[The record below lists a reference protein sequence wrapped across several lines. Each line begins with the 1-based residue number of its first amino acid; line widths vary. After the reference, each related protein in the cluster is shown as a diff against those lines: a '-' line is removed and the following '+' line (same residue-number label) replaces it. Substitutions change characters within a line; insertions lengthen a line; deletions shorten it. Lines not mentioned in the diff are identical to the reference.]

1 MARARA
7 PQKAVQSH
15 KTTKRPRDRQ
25 DEHPATPRPSRNA
38 TTAMSL
44 NFVSSAVLTSTDG
57 VSHNEE
63 KAVETT
69 EANSVRRQQE
79 AGGHRP
85 LFEQLRSNADQAQ
98 DERDAATKAMR
109 GSRTLDEDDCAHLD
123 SIERRRM
130 ERDAAV
136 RRGVEDEVA
145 AFRAARAERMAEGST
160 ELPGEE
166 GGGDD
171 DAGDVMKVA
180 ASKPSAAAHTD
191 DASGPSLAKLAP
203 KFVIKKK
210 RKRQSP
216 GSALSGAT
224 TTGSTSTAGEDA
236 TSKRQKDE
244 NEAAQKKEQG
254 SDVVEDNSQDGDND
268 SGSDDDAGGGLG
280 ALLGGYGSDSD
291 SE

>member
-1 MARARA
+1 
-7 PQKAVQSH
+7 
-15 KTTKRPRDRQ
+15 
-25 DEHPATPRPSRNA
+25 
-38 TTAMSL
+38 MSL

-98 DERDAATKAMR
+98 EERDAATKAMR

-210 RKRQSP
+210 RKRHRGDREGLGE
-216 GSALSGAT
+216 GSESESGDDERRRDKKKDKRHRHRHRH
-224 TTGSTSTAGEDA
+224 GERED
-236 TSKRQKDE
+236 K
-244 NEAAQKKEQG
+244 
-254 SDVVEDNSQDGDND
+254 EDNDDGARAEE
-268 SGSDDDAGGGLG
+268 GAPAGP
-280 ALLGGYGSDSD
+280 A
-291 SE
+291 EV

>member
-1 MARARA
+1 
-7 PQKAVQSH
+7 
-15 KTTKRPRDRQ
+15 
-25 DEHPATPRPSRNA
+25 
-38 TTAMSL
+38 MSL

-98 DERDAATKAMR
+98 EERDAATKAMR

-180 ASKPSAAAHTD
+180 SKPSAAAHTD

-244 NEAAQKKEQG
+244 NEVAQKKERG
-254 SDVVEDNSQDGDND
+254 SDVVEDNRQDGDND

-280 ALLGGYGSDSD
+280 ALLRGYVSDSD

>member
-1 MARARA
+1 
-7 PQKAVQSH
+7 
-15 KTTKRPRDRQ
+15 
-25 DEHPATPRPSRNA
+25 
-38 TTAMSL
+38 MSL

-69 EANSVRRQQE
+69 EAESVRRQQE

-98 DERDAATKAMR
+98 EERDAAAKAMR
-109 GSRTLDEDDCAHLD
+109 GTRTLDEDDCAHLD

-160 ELPGEE
+160 ELPVEEE
-166 GGGDD
+166 GGGEDD
-171 DAGDVMKVA
+171 DAGDDMKVA
-180 ASKPSAAAHTD
+180 ASKPSAATRTD

-224 TTGSTSTAGEDA
+224 TAGSTTSTAGGDA
-236 TSKRQKDE
+236 TSKRQKDK
-244 NEAAQKKEQG
+244 NEVAQKKEQG
-254 SDVVEDNSQDGDND
+254 SDVVEDNKQDGDND
-268 SGSDDDAGGGLG
+268 SGSDEDAGGGLG

>member
-1 MARARA
+1 
-7 PQKAVQSH
+7 
-15 KTTKRPRDRQ
+15 
-25 DEHPATPRPSRNA
+25 
-38 TTAMSL
+38 MSL

-98 DERDAATKAMR
+98 EERDAAAKAMR
-109 GSRTLDEDDCAHLD
+109 GTRTLDEDDCAHLD

-166 GGGDD
+166 EEEGGGGGGDD
-171 DAGDVMKVA
+171 DAGDDMKVA
-180 ASKPSAAAHTD
+180 ASKPSAAVRTD

-216 GSALSGAT
+216 GSALSGDA

-236 TSKRQKDE
+236 TSKRQKDK
-244 NEAAQKKEQG
+244 NEVAQKKEQD
-254 SDVVEDNSQDGDND
+254 SDVVEDNKQDGDND

>member
-1 MARARA
+1 
-7 PQKAVQSH
+7 
-15 KTTKRPRDRQ
+15 
-25 DEHPATPRPSRNA
+25 
-38 TTAMSL
+38 MSL

-69 EANSVRRQQE
+69 EAESVRRQQE

-98 DERDAATKAMR
+98 EERDAAAKAMR
-109 GSRTLDEDDCAHLD
+109 GTRTLDEDDCAHLD

-166 GGGDD
+166 EEGGGDD
-171 DAGDVMKVA
+171 DAGDDMKVA
-180 ASKPSAAAHTD
+180 ASKPSAAARTD
-191 DASGPSLAKLAP
+191 DARGPSLAKLAP

-216 GSALSGAT
+216 GSALSGAAT
-224 TTGSTSTAGEDA
+224 AGSTSTAGDDA

-244 NEAAQKKEQG
+244 NKVAQKKEQG
-254 SDVVEDNSQDGDND
+254 SDVVEDNKQDGDND